1 MGYGVGV
8 RCVHRQAR
16 AVNCSPLPR
25 LLSFI
30 DALLGVCGGGE
41 ETGEGVAYQLHIHT
55 IDMYH

>member
-8 RCVHRQAR
+8 RCVHRRAL
-16 AVNCSPLPR
+16 AVNCFPPTFELNR
-25 LLSFI
+25 RF
-30 DALLGVCGGGE
+30 VRCGGGE